1 MGHDNRSM
9 DDKTTQP
16 DRFLWRSPVLALV
29 VALVL
34 FVPLII
40 SGDPLLQIA
49 YFFLAVPVI
58 GFFILIAA
66 IVKKGRR
73 RAALLLA
80 LVVFS
85 AVSWSLFRF
94 RTTAR
99 LHPIARWL
107 LWSKDYK
114 AQVLAQPEPSTGI
127 LKHIEWEAWG
137 FPGAGNT
144 TIYLVFDPTD
154 SLSTPAKTHSSG
166 KFSGLPCEVPEV
178 RRMESQ
184 YYAVMFYTDSDW
196 SHCN

>member
-73 RAALLLA
+73 RAAILLA

>member
-1 MGHDNRSM
+1 MSHENRSM
-9 DDKTTQP
+9 NNKTTQP
-16 DRFLWRSPVLALV
+16 DRFLWRPAVLAVL
-29 VALVL
+29 VALFL
-34 FVPLII
+34 FVPIII

-49 YFFLAVPVI
+49 YFFLAAPII

-66 IVKKGRR
+66 IVEKGRR
-73 RAALLLA
+73 RAALLSA
-80 LVVFS
+80 LVVFG

-94 RTTAR
+94 RITAR
-99 LHPIARWL
+99 LHPMARWL

-114 AQVLAQPEPSTGI
+114 AQVLSQPEHSTGM
-127 LKHIEWEAWG
+127 LKHVEWESWG

-144 TIYLVFDPTD
+144 TVYLVFDPSD

-166 KFSGLPCEVPEV
+166 KFGGLPCEVPEV

-184 YYAVMFYTDSDW
+184 YYAVMFYTDTDW

>member
-1 MGHDNRSM
+1 MGHENRSM
-9 DDKTTQP
+9 NDKTTQP

-49 YFFLAVPVI
+49 YFFLAVPII

-80 LVVFS
+80 FVVFGV
-85 AVSWSLFRF
+85 VSWSLFRF
-94 RTTAR
+94 RITAR

-114 AQVLAQPEPSTGI
+114 AQVLAQPEPSTGM

-166 KFSGLPCEVPEV
+166 KFGGLPCEVADV
-178 RRMESQ
+178 QKMEAH
-184 YYAVMFYTDSDW
+184 YYAVLFYTDSDW
-196 SHCN
+196 SHGP